1 MALKV
6 TSNLIGGTELMASP
20 SQKGSGW
27 SCNCFPEHNGK
38 NLFQA
43 SMYGLKYL
51 SGLGVSGNIKAFS
64 CLRWAAQ
71 PTPAGPTYTWSWK
84 ARFCA

>member
-27 SCNCFPEHNGK
+27 ACNCFPEHNGK

-51 SGLGVSGNIKAFS
+51 SGLGVSGNVRGVFVPSVGRTVNTRRPDI
-64 CLRWAAQ
+64 
-71 PTPAGPTYTWSWK
+71 
-84 ARFCA
+84 